1 MIKRCPRSAMVL
13 FGSALGR
20 FVSCG
25 LDADHA
31 ERYEHHFSFDNMVA
45 TLERVLELANASG

>member
-1 MIKRCPRSAMVL
+1 MALV
-13 FGSALGR
+13 GSARGR